1 MGWRYPHLFLW
12 RWQAGW
18 DDSLQKI
25 GPHYAVWYL
34 WRRCPEC
41 LLAAA
46 DFQIYVSPTWKNT
59 TYEDFFQASS
69 QDHIQDLSAL
79 WPSGQALR
87 WQPFP
92 ISYSLGFS
100 LEGIPDFIFFEADAR
115 RIERRGC
122 SGSLPLRQGDHGN
135 TMVFTAEEH
144 QHVRK
149 LPTGDW
155 DSHRVHA
162 VQPRDSS
169 PASWSFQAFSVFG
182 VLALSPGWKVSFN
195 SRTLQ
200 ASFACSVYYL
210 VLFSEMVCGF
220 SNWMMQWPFYHIY
233 AAMTLS
239 RSFAVGLVQARS
251 GPEQALFCRL
261 SSWCSFLWRLT
272 LQDLLGTML
281 KRMVRMLSSM
291 HIWAWSHMSGM
302 WWLRMVQFWGPSLP
316 CPAVCGFSNW
326 MMQWPFYHIYAAIT
340 LLWPWAGPLL
350 LALCR
355 PVLALSR
362 PFFADL
368 ALGAAFYGGWP
379 CKTCWAQC

>member
-1 MGWRYPHLFLW
+1 MAADPARLVGHNAKKDGAHAFFYAHL
-12 RWQAGW
+12 
-18 DDSLQKI
+18 SLES
-25 GPHYAVWYL
+25 HVWY
-34 WRRCPEC
+34 
-41 LLAAA
+41 
-46 DFQIYVSPTWKNT
+46 V
-59 TYEDFFQASS
+59 
-69 QDHIQDLSAL
+69 
-79 WPSGQALR
+79 
-87 WQPFP
+87 
-92 ISYSLGFS
+92 
-100 LEGIPDFIFFEADAR
+100 
-115 RIERRGC
+115 
-122 SGSLPLRQGDHGN
+122 
-135 TMVFTAEEH
+135 MTAN
-144 QHVRK
+144 
-149 LPTGDW
+149 G
-155 DSHRVHA
+155 A
-162 VQPRDSS
+162 V
-169 PASWSFQAFSVFG
+169 
-182 VLALSPGWKVSFN
+182 L
-195 SRTLQ
+195 RTLPPMPCCMWFLQ
-200 ASFACSVYYL
+200 LDDAVALLPYL
-210 VLFSEMVCGF
+210 RC
-220 SNWMMQWPFYHIY
+220 YY